1 MRIFRSIASGSLALL
16 VAVGA
21 SACSSDATGIV
32 PNSGRGDFSQAD
44 GEGTQASAAAHRNLV
59 ALRDELL
66 AADRAWATLG
76 AATNLIESLVAPLA
90 SDGIFLAPGAGFL
103 RGPDEVRDFL
113 NTNPINID
121 SKWRWSVIRADV
133 SSDGQSGY
141 TYGYSEFELPS
152 GVVLPGKYQAYWSR
166 QSNGGWK
173 MAAFKRSQRAPG
185 AVSLIPPPGFET
197 PTTQHRRYYP
207 NTEPATELPVL
218 FGVDR
223 AFSDAAQSG
232 VADAFAAFV
241 APDGAQGGGNLVTWA
256 FGPEAIRAA
265 WAGVA
270 PTFTWAP
277 ELGDVATSGDLGF
290 TVGYVYSGG
299 VAFSK
304 YFTVWQ
310 KQPNGIWRYIVD

>member
-1 MRIFRSIASGSLALL
+1 MRTFRTIALGSLALL
-16 VAVGA
+16 VAAGA
-21 SACSSDATGIV
+21 SACDTDATGLAAASSQA
-32 PNSGRGDFSQAD
+32 NFSQAD
-44 GEGTQASAAAHRNLV
+44 GEGTEASAAAHRNLTT
-59 ALRDELL
+59 LRDELL
-66 AADRAWATLG
+66 AADRAFATLG

-90 SDGIFLAPGAGFL
+90 ADGIFLAPGTGFL

-113 NTNPINID
+113 NTNPANID

-133 SSDGQSGY
+133 SSDGQNGY
-141 TYGYSEFELPS
+141 TYGYSELELPT
-152 GVVLPGKYQAYWSR
+152 GVVLPGKYQAYWAR
-166 QSNGGWK
+166 QSNGDWK
-173 MAAFKRSQRAPG
+173 MASFKRSQRAPG
-185 AVSLIPPPGFET
+185 AVSLVPPPGFET
-197 PTTQHRRYYP
+197 PTTRHRRYYP
-207 NTEPATELPVL
+207 NTEPAAELQTV
-218 FGVDR
+218 FGVDI

-232 VADAFAAFV
+232 VADAFAAYV
-241 APDGAQGGGNLVTWA
+241 APDGAQSRGLIAWA
-256 FGPEAIRAA
+256 FGPDEIRAA

-310 KQPNGIWRYIVD
+310 KQPNGVWRYIVD

>member
-1 MRIFRSIASGSLALL
+1 MLTFRSIASGSLALL
-16 VAVGA
+16 ASIGVA
-21 SACSSDATGIV
+21 ACGTDATGLAQA
-32 PNSGRGDFSQAD
+32 SRQADFSQGN
-44 GEGTQASAAAHRNLV
+44 GEGAEASAAAHRNLV

-66 AADRAWATLG
+66 AADRAYAALG
-76 AATNLIESLVAPLA
+76 AATNLVESLAAPMA
-90 SDGIFLAPGAGFL
+90 DDGIFLAPGTGFL
-103 RGPDEVRDFL
+103 RGPDEVRTFL
-113 NTNPINID
+113 SANPINID

-133 SSDGQSGY
+133 SSDGQRGY

-173 MAAFKRSQRAPG
+173 MAAYKRSQRAPG
-185 AVSLIPPPGFET
+185 PVSLVPPPGFET

-232 VADAFAAFV
+232 VADAFAAYV
-241 APDGAQGGGNLVTWA
+241 APDGAQSGGNLITWA
-256 FGPEAIRAA
+256 FGPEAVRAA

-299 VAFSK
+299 VAISK

-310 KQPNGIWRYIVD
+310 KQPNGVWLYIVD